1 MSESNLK
8 IEKIQKSG
16 RIAQMV
22 TNIVKIICIACAVI
36 TVVTG
41 CVIIGLRN
49 PINDE
54 LYKAIESGAL
64 NKEDI
69 LSMGNGNAVVLQ
81 NLLDDGYISE
91 ALGITVI
98 TVGVIVICMA
108 VVLHFVSKVFK
119 DFRESYTPFTP
130 GILKNLK
137 ITFVLLTLFTL
148 RSSLGIGVIVG
159 LASWCV
165 INIFEYGC
173 ELQKQSDET
182 L

>member
-8 IEKIQKSG
+8 IEKIQKSSK
-16 RIAQMV
+16 IAQTV
-22 TNIVKIICIACAVI
+22 TNILKIFCIVCAVI
-36 TVVTG
+36 AVLTG
-41 CVIIGLRN
+41 CIIIGLRN
-49 PINDE
+49 PINNE
-54 LYKAIESGAL
+54 LQKAVESGAL
-64 NKEDI
+64 DEEEI
-69 LSMGNGNAVVLQ
+69 LSMGDGDAIIFQ
-81 NLLDDGYISE
+81 NLLEDGYIAE
-91 ALGITVI
+91 TLGAYVI

-108 VVLHFVSKVFK
+108 VVLHFVSRVFK

-130 GILKNLK
+130 GVLKNLK
-137 ITFVLLTLFTL
+137 ITFVLLTIFTL
-148 RSSLGIGVIVG
+148 RSSLGIGIIVG